1 MKTKLTALP
10 PIGMRIIKS
19 SIGVLLG
26 FIIYLIRGR
35 QGAPF
40 YTALSVLWCMQ
51 PYTSNAKA
59 NAIQRTIG
67 TFIGAF
73 FGLIMI
79 LVEFY
84 LLPLDNELIRYILI
98 SILIIPVIYTTVII
112 NKKNASYFS
121 CVVYLSIV
129 VNHLTDT
136 NPYLFVINRILDTMI
151 GIILA
156 LIINTARIPRKKN
169 KNVLF
174 VSELDKVLLNMQS
187 TLTPYSKV
195 ELNKML
201 DDGAEFTIVTMR
213 TPAAL
218 LEALKDIRIKL
229 PVVAMDGAMLF
240 DIKNNRC
247 LKLYKMSYLESKELI
262 NLFNDGGLHCF
273 VNVVVEDSVLIY
285 YGDFKNEAEETIYK
299 ELRYSPYRNYIK
311 EELPERY
318 GAAYLMT
325 IDKSEKI
332 DEIHKELELKGYVN
346 RFKVLK
352 YPSEDFKGYSYIK
365 IYNKKANKENMIDE
379 IRKMIN
385 VDKTIRFETTQESTG
400 VIIGKNDSNEMVKNL
415 KKIYEPYFWEKQ

>member
-332 DEIHKELELKGYVN
+332 DEI
-346 RFKVLK
+346 
-352 YPSEDFKGYSYIK
+352 
-365 IYNKKANKENMIDE
+365 
-379 IRKMIN
+379 RKMIN
-385 VDKTIRFETTQESTG
+385 VDKIIRFETTQESTG